1 MKRILGMLTILATTA
16 LLSVATV
23 MGAEATMGVIDQK
36 DQCLLVAANCANSVD
51 SISQRIERLNKEIA
65 KGTDVY
71 TTDELQRLRDK
82 LDDAVRTLDDLIRS

>member
-71 TTDELQRLRDK
+71 TTDELKRLRDK
-82 LDDAVRTLDDLIRS
+82 LDDAVRIE